1 MATEINHSSWGHR
14 SHLCHGTCTGY
25 SLCLSSLGANLE
37 NHGESDIPTGK
48 KLMQVELLAQF
59 SDDVLPRAR
68 MMDLGV
74 KAVRGPRRLTK
85 ELIDVLTSEV
95 INIY

>member
-1 MATEINHSSWGHR
+1 
-14 SHLCHGTCTGY
+14 
-25 SLCLSSLGANLE
+25 
-37 NHGESDIPTGK
+37 
-48 KLMQVELLAQF
+48 MQVELLAQF

>member
-1 MATEINHSSWGHR
+1 MTAPVQAIR
-14 SHLCHGTCTGY
+14 YVCRV
-25 SLCLSSLGANLE
+25 LGANLE
-37 NHGESDIPTGK
+37 NSGESDIPTEK

-85 ELIDVLTSEV
+85 KAIEYLKCQLKE
-95 INIY
+95 

>member
-1 MATEINHSSWGHR
+1 
-14 SHLCHGTCTGY
+14 
-25 SLCLSSLGANLE
+25 GANLE
-37 NHGESDIPTGK
+37 NHGESDIPTEK

-74 KAVRGPRRLTK
+74 KAVRGPRRLT
-85 ELIDVLTSEV
+85 EGVIEVLTSEV
-95 INIY
+95 KNLH